1 MVYARPNLVAG
12 MHWVRPQFGQNLT
25 RARHLVEQYVEERT
39 NAVSLREA
47 VHALQEVGSSARIVQ
62 CAGISIAALE
72 VADALDALSR
82 GAVEDISACGTAVM
96 SAIMQ
101 LDDYADAVISGL
113 PDHPLALHSI
123 LNELRVAR
131 GLAVLTE
138 AELFGRQLETRGL
151 QPEFS
156 GAESGA
162 PPAQAIARKYERV
175 FQQALAQWLRSDA
188 REGMARIGKL
198 SEAFARGADDAET
211 HALWRTVA
219 ALAECG
225 LAGGLEDSIDLKR
238 MLGRTASGVRALSA
252 GQPFAEALPL
262 AQALLLYV
270 ARASAGGA
278 RARALNDAL
287 GLREQVPTSEETA
300 RIHSRLRGTNT
311 ALIEQLSKELR
322 GDLGKVKDHIDLRV
336 RASAGD
342 MDAARGLLD
351 QIAHTLSMLGLPAL
365 SRVARNQMSLLST
378 LLSEDADAT
387 HEGWIDIASA
397 LLRIEVSLDEAL
409 FRQIN
414 RPAGSDDA
422 VALGEEIPN
431 AADLQESE
439 QALLREAQ
447 VNLSRVK
454 TAVDGLI
461 RSGNVDGLD
470 EAPQQIAQVAAAMRV
485 VQHEAIAELI
495 GRLSRITSERT
506 LQSLCSTATGADQFA
521 DAVAIVDFYIER
533 LVERS
538 APGQH
543 LLDALTALLAGF
555 DESASELTA
564 VEDVGVSTAPAADTS
579 EATAVE
585 ADEVDPDIRDI
596 FLEEA
601 REVQDTI
608 EAAYA
613 RWRRNIDDEEAMLE
627 VRRGFHT
634 LKGSGRMVE
643 ATELGEF
650 AWACERLLN
659 ACRDG
664 EIAMS
669 PAIVTFA
676 GNAIAFVPEMVAAFA
691 EARALDDQ
699 ATHDELIERAERLR
713 LGGATDAERDELLA
727 TFHEDAAAQLGLIS
741 RWLRSGPGGGQTVE
755 AEQVRAFHTLR
766 GSAAAVELERFSQVA
781 GAAEQY
787 LNALQRGSSVL
798 SEDAQAVLAEMIDS
812 LRAGVDA
819 RDAEPD
825 ADQANSWLKALHA
838 LHQALPAEDRA
849 AAEDQAISD
858 AFCMEALDALQA
870 IDERARAWRED
881 PEGPHVGAL
890 REGWRSLAVTASN
903 AGSVALAEPARAF
916 EQQFEDAE
924 ARAVVPAPTVFD
936 ALEERIE
943 AFFQLLDAYRERGG
957 TVDGSALAERIVAL
971 RWDAAPEPAMQ
982 PPEPAPYSD
991 ADAEAESDA
1000 AELRELF
1007 IGEAQELIESIDSD
1021 LDQLDRQPDAAEPLR
1036 DLARSLHTLKG
1047 SARMAG
1053 FEDIGD
1059 VAHRCETLASRLET
1073 DSQQVDTTMLSRLHN
1088 VCDGLYRVIETLR
1101 AGGTPDLSGILEE
1114 LEGEAPK
1121 GTAAEVPAPPS
1132 SPDTAA
1138 EDTGADIGDEAMP
1151 ASETVEASEAEGS
1164 LDDIAAAVSVHPAME
1179 SSAPSLVEAT
1189 AVDEDAAEPAA
1200 SDAGDLSGLGALK
1213 PIGNQIFDGLPPG
1226 PGGTESGADEDVVDE
1241 ESLAIFEEEA
1251 GELLETI
1258 AHALARWSADIDSGV
1273 PASEAGAVIDLR
1285 RALHTLKGSAYL
1297 VGATAMGAAAHEMES
1312 LVEEVVQ
1319 GDLDAD
1325 GGTVMQLQTRL
1336 DQLQAIHDGSDTP
1349 YAGEL
1354 SDDSAYYDAADIES
1368 LQSDWQPPSS
1378 GSAAPPEPQVEA
1390 DTTAETEMPPAAV
1403 EVPPAASVAPV
1414 LAEGDGDTGW
1424 DPRVLW
1430 QPPQEDEN
1438 RLGLKREVARV
1449 PVPDLES
1456 LLNKAGE
1463 ISVLRARLDEQNAGI
1478 AHQLEDVVETVNRL
1492 RDQLRQ
1498 LDAETEAQI
1507 EARGLQ
1513 GTSGGEAQPDRY
1525 GKDFDPLEM
1534 DRYSRM
1540 QELSRALA
1548 ETVGDIDV
1556 LQESMRANSGE
1567 TEALLLQQQ
1576 RINSD
1581 LQQGLMGTL
1590 MVPFARQTQRLQRVV
1605 RQTAQE
1611 SQKDVRAHFEGEAI
1625 EVDRNVLERMTAP
1638 LEHTLRN
1645 AVVHGIEDPVVRT
1658 ERGKPSAGSVSVSL
1672 SREGQQLR
1680 LEIADDGGG
1689 LDFEA
1694 IRRAAVERGL
1704 MNEKA
1709 QLTQRQ
1715 LALFILEPGF
1725 STAAKL
1731 TQSAGRGVGM
1741 DVVAA
1746 EVRQLGGSLEIE
1758 SEPGSGTRFI
1768 IRLPI
1773 TLGLTQALMFEAGGE
1788 TFAVPL
1794 TNIEGIARVSRS
1806 QALPAD
1812 GREGVM
1818 QYGETEY
1825 RIAFAADFL
1834 GLPRITDTDARAL
1847 PVVLLRLPEG
1857 VTDGSRNLALVMDHI
1872 IGNRE
1877 VVSKTIGPVVAAV
1890 PGMTGAT
1897 VLPDGR
1903 IVLLLDLLTLV
1914 QDRIRRE
1921 RIREAPADTV
1931 EAEPSTQQVM
1941 VVDDSITMRRVA
1953 ERLLVRNGY
1962 EVLMARD
1969 GVDAM
1974 AQLATAR
1981 PQVVLLDI
1989 EMPRAD
1995 GFEVASYMRN
2005 SDALRDIP
2013 IIMITS
2019 RSGDKHRE
2027 RAKAFGVQRYLIK
2040 PYQESDLLSEIRS
2053 VCAEVGA

>member
-25 RARHLVEQYVEERT
+25 RARHLVEQYVEERS

-62 CAGISIAALE
+62 CAGISIAAAE

-82 GAVEDISACGTAVM
+82 GAVEDIAASGTAVM

-113 PDHPLALHSI
+113 PDHPLALHPI

-138 AELFGRQLETRGL
+138 AEIFGRQLETRGL

-156 GAESGA
+156 GPEAGA
-162 PPAQAIARKYERV
+162 PPARAIAQKYERV
-175 FQQALAQWLRSDA
+175 FQQALAQWLRNDV
-188 REGMARIGKL
+188 REGVARIGKL
-198 SEAFARGADDAET
+198 SEAFARGGADAGNY
-211 HALWRTVA
+211 ALWRTVA

-225 LAGGLEDSIDLKR
+225 LAGGLDDSIDLKR
-238 MLGRTASGVRALSA
+238 MLGRTASAVRALST
-252 GQPFAEALPL
+252 GQSFDEALPL

-278 RARALNDAL
+278 RARALNESL
-287 GLREQVPTSEETA
+287 GLREQVPSEEETA

-322 GDLGKVKDHIDLRV
+322 NDLSKVKDHIDLRV
-336 RASAGD
+336 RAGAGD
-342 MDAARGLLD
+342 MDAARSLLD
-351 QIAHTLSMLGLPAL
+351 QMAHTLSMLGLPAL
-365 SRVARNQMSLLST
+365 SRVARNQISLLST
-378 LLSEDADAT
+378 LLSEEADAT

-414 RPAGSDDA
+414 RSAGSDDV

-431 AADLQESE
+431 AADLQESA

-461 RSGNVDGLD
+461 RNGSTDGLD
-470 EAPQQIAQVAAAMRV
+470 DAPAQIAQVAAAMRV
-485 VQHEAIAELI
+485 VQHEDIAELI
-495 GRLSRITSERT
+495 RRLSEITRTRT
-506 LQSLCSTATGADQFA
+506 LEELCSTPTGADQFA

-533 LVERS
+533 VMELS

-543 LLDALTALLAGF
+543 LLDALSALLTGF
-555 DESASELTA
+555 DESDNDIGGDAEDATPAEAEAEAVTA
-564 VEDVGVSTAPAADTS
+564 
-579 EATAVE
+579 E
-585 ADEVDPDIRDI
+585 ADAVDPDIRDV

-613 RWRRNIDDEEAMLE
+613 RWRRNPDDTEAMLE

-643 ATELGEF
+643 ASELGEF

-664 EIAMS
+664 EIALS
-669 PAIVTFA
+669 PALVTFT
-676 GNAIAFVPEMVAAFA
+676 GEVIAFVPQMVAAFA
-691 EARALDDQ
+691 EGRALDDQ
-699 ATHDELIERAERLR
+699 AKHDELIESAERLR
-713 LGGATDAERDELLA
+713 QGGATDAERDDLLA
-727 TFHEDAAAQLGLIS
+727 TFHEDAAAQLGLLS
-741 RWLRSGPGGGQTVE
+741 RWVWSAPGGGQPVD
-755 AEQVRAFHTLR
+755 ADALRAFHTLR
-766 GSAAAVELERFSQVA
+766 GSAAAVGYERISQVA

-787 LNALQRGSSVL
+787 LNGLQRGEGIL
-798 SEDAQAVLAEMIDS
+798 GTEAQTLLAEIIDH
-812 LRAGVDA
+812 LRPGIDA
-819 RDAEPD
+819 RDAEPA
-825 ADQANSWLKALHA
+825 ADQAESWLQALRALHD
-838 LHQALPAEDRA
+838 ALPVADRT

-870 IDERARAWRED
+870 IDDRLRAWTED
-881 PEGPHVGAL
+881 PEGQHVTVL
-890 REGWRSLAVTASN
+890 RDGWRNLAATAAN

-916 EQQFEDAE
+916 ERQFEYAE
-924 ARAVVPAPTVFD
+924 AQALVPGTEVFD
-936 ALEERIE
+936 ALQGHVE
-943 AFFQLLDAYRERGG
+943 AFFQLLDAYRDQGG
-957 TVDGSALAERIVAL
+957 RVDGSALAERIAAM
-971 RWDAAPEPAMQ
+971 RWDKAPEPETA
-982 PPEPAPYSD
+982 PE
-991 ADAEAESDA
+991 ADAYAAVADPEGDA

-1007 IGEAQELIESIDSD
+1007 IGEAQELIEAIDSD

-1053 FEDIGD
+1053 FEAIGD
-1059 VAHRCETLASRLET
+1059 VAHRCESLASQLEAG
-1073 DSQQVDTTMLSRLHN
+1073 SEQVETSMLSRLHN
-1088 VCDGLYRVIETLR
+1088 VCDGLYRVVETLR
-1101 AGGTPDLSGILEE
+1101 AGGEPDLSALLDE
-1114 LEGEAPK
+1114 LEGDSPTPAESGGMAAPAEAEAEALSEATSDAVDEG
-1121 GTAAEVPAPPS
+1121 GTSV
-1132 SPDTAA
+1132 
-1138 EDTGADIGDEAMP
+1138 
-1151 ASETVEASEAEGS
+1151 EAEGS
-1164 LDDIAAAVSVHPAME
+1164 LDDIAAAVTDHPAMQ
-1179 SSAPSLVEAT
+1179 SSAPSLAEGVAVE
-1189 AVDEDAAEPAA
+1189 DEAAQPVPA
-1200 SDAGDLSGLGALK
+1200 DAGAPDDISAFRPMGEKDFGA
-1213 PIGNQIFDGLPPG
+1213 LPPG
-1226 PGGTESGADEDVVDE
+1226 PGGSEVAETDDAPDE
-1241 ESLAIFEEEA
+1241 ESLAIFHEEA
-1251 GELLETI
+1251 GDLLETLSQ
-1258 AHALARWSADIDSGV
+1258 ALTRWSADIEAGV
-1273 PASEAGAVIDLR
+1273 PPAEAGAVIDLR

-1297 VGATAMGAAAHEMES
+1297 VGANAMGAAAHEMES

-1325 GGTVMQLQTRL
+1325 SGTVMQLQTRL
-1336 DQLQAIHDGSDTP
+1336 DQLQAIHDGTDRAQVAEP
-1349 YAGEL
+1349 G
-1354 SDDSAYYDAADIES
+1354 DDSTYYDAADIEQ
-1368 LQSDWQPPSS
+1368 LQSHWEPPSTTPAPEPEPEQS
-1378 GSAAPPEPQVEA
+1378 MAAEVPEAEAAPA
-1390 DTTAETEMPPAAV
+1390 
-1403 EVPPAASVAPV
+1403 VPPAPEPPTVAAAETPPP
-1414 LAEGDGDTGW
+1414 EGDGDAGW

-1430 QPPQEDEN
+1430 QPAQEDEN

-1478 AHQLEDVVETVNRL
+1478 ANQLEEVVETVNRL

-1498 LDAETEAQI
+1498 LDGETEAQI

-1513 GTSGGEAQPDRY
+1513 GASGSAGAEPDRY

-1567 TEALLLQQQ
+1567 SEALLLQQQ

-1611 SQKDVRAHFEGEAI
+1611 SEKEVRAHFEGEAI

-1645 AVVHGIEDPVVRT
+1645 AVVHGIEDTVTRT
-1658 ERGKPSAGSVSVSL
+1658 ERGKASAGSVTVSL

-1694 IRRAAVERGL
+1694 IRRAAVDRGL
-1704 MNEKA
+1704 LNEHA

-1725 STAAKL
+1725 STAPKL

-1758 SEPGSGTRFI
+1758 SEPGAGTRFI

-1806 QALPAD
+1806 QALPQD
-1812 GREGVM
+1812 GEEGVM
-1818 QYGETEY
+1818 EYGDTEY

-1834 GLPRITDTDARAL
+1834 GLQRVTDTDARAL

-1890 PGMTGAT
+1890 PGMSGAT

-1903 IVLLLDLLTLV
+1903 IVLLLDLLALV

-1921 RIREAPADTV
+1921 RIREAPSDAVD
-1931 EAEPSTQQVM
+1931 AQPSTSEVM

-1953 ERLLVRNGY
+1953 ERLLLRNGY
-1962 EVLMARD
+1962 EVLLARD

-2005 SDALRDIP
+2005 SDALRNIP

-2027 RAKAFGVQRYLIK
+2027 RAKAFGVQSYLIK
-2040 PYQESDLLSEIRS
+2040 PYQEADLLSEIRA
-2053 VCAEVGA
+2053 VTAEVRA

>member
-62 CAGISIAALE
+62 CAGISIAAAE
-72 VADALDALSR
+72 VADALDAMSR
-82 GAVEDISACGTAVM
+82 GAVEDIAASGTAVM

-113 PDHPLALHSI
+113 PDHPLALHPI

-131 GLAVLTE
+131 GMSVWTE

-151 QPEFS
+151 QPEFD
-156 GAESGA
+156 GPEAGA
-162 PPAQAIARKYERV
+162 PPAQAIAQKYERV
-175 FQQALAQWLRSDA
+175 FQQALAQWLRNDA

-198 SEAFARGADDAET
+198 SDAFAKGATDAGDY
-211 HALWRTVA
+211 ALWRTVA

-225 LAGGLEDSIDLKR
+225 LAGGLEDSIDMKR
-238 MLGRTASGVRALSA
+238 MLGRTASGVRALST
-252 GQPFAEALPL
+252 GQPFQEALPL

-287 GLREQVPTSEETA
+287 GLREQVPSSDETA
-300 RIHSRLRGTNT
+300 RIHGRLRGTNT

-322 GDLGKVKDHIDLRV
+322 SDLGKVKDHIDLRV
-336 RASAGD
+336 RAGAGD
-342 MDAARGLLD
+342 MDAARALLD

-414 RPAGSDDA
+414 RAAGSDDA

-461 RSGNVDGLD
+461 RNGSTDGLED
-470 EAPQQIAQVAAAMRV
+470 APQQIAQVAAAMRV
-485 VQHEAIAELI
+485 VQHENIAELI
-495 GRLSRITSERT
+495 GRLSEVTRARPLEELCATS
-506 LQSLCSTATGADQFA
+506 AGADQFA

-533 LVERS
+533 LMERS

-543 LLDALTALLAGF
+543 LLDALSALLTGF
-555 DESASELTA
+555 DEADSGIGAEA
-564 VEDVGVSTAPAADTS
+564 QDAQPAPAEAETAAADA
-579 EATAVE
+579 EAE
-585 ADEVDPDIRDI
+585 ADAVDPDIRDI

-608 EAAYA
+608 EAAFT
-613 RWRRNIDDEEAMLE
+613 RWQCNLDDTEAMLE

-643 ATELGEF
+643 ASELGEF

-664 EIAMS
+664 EIALS
-669 PAIVTFA
+669 PAIVAFT
-676 GNAIAFVPEMVAAFA
+676 GEAIDFVPEMVAAFA
-691 EARALDDQ
+691 EGRELADQ
-699 ATHDELIERAERLR
+699 ARHDELMEHAERLR
-713 LGGATDAERDELLA
+713 HGGTTDAEREDLLA
-727 TFHEDAAAQLGLIS
+727 TFHEDAAAQLGLLS
-741 RWLRSGPGGGQTVE
+741 RWLWSAPGGGQAVE
-755 AEQVRAFHTLR
+755 ADPLRAFHTLR
-766 GSAAAVELERFSQVA
+766 GSAAAVGHERFSQIA
-781 GAAEQY
+781 AAAEQY
-787 LNALQRGSSVL
+787 LNALQRGDGIL
-798 SEDAQAVLAEMIDS
+798 GAEAQTLLAEVVDR

-819 RDAEPD
+819 RDAEPA
-825 ADQANSWLKALHA
+825 ADQAESWVQALRALHA
-838 LHQALPAEDRA
+838 ALPAEHRV

-858 AFCMEALDALQA
+858 SFCMEALDALQA
-870 IDERARAWRED
+870 IDDRVRNWRND
-881 PEGPHVGAL
+881 PEGQHASAL
-890 REGWRSLAVTASN
+890 REGWRNLAATATN

-916 EQQFEDAE
+916 EQQFEHAE
-924 ARAVVPAPTVFD
+924 ARAVVPGPEVFD
-936 ALEERIE
+936 ALQTHIE
-943 AFFQLLDAYRERGG
+943 AFFQLLDAYRDQGG
-957 TVDGSALAERIVAL
+957 RVDGSALAERIAAMH
-971 RWDAAPEPAMQ
+971 WDTAPEAAV
-982 PPEPAPYSD
+982 PEDDASVAGVGAD
-991 ADAEAESDA
+991 ADAEGDA

-1007 IGEAQELIESIDSD
+1007 IGEAQELIEAIDSD
-1021 LDQLDRQPDAAEPLR
+1021 LDQLDRKPDAVEPLR

-1053 FEDIGD
+1053 FEAIGD

-1073 DSQQVDTTMLSRLHN
+1073 GSEQVDTTMLSRLHN
-1088 VCDGLYRVIETLR
+1088 VCDGLYRVVETLR
-1101 AGGTPDLSGILEE
+1101 AGGEPDLSAILDE
-1114 LEGEAPK
+1114 LEGDSAPAADAS
-1121 GTAAEVPAPPS
+1121 GTPAAEA
-1132 SPDTAA
+1132 AA
-1138 EDTGADIGDEAMP
+1138 EDVAEAVDEGTPSA
-1151 ASETVEASEAEGS
+1151 EAEGS
-1164 LDDIAAAVSVHPAME
+1164 LDDIASAVSDHPAMQP
-1179 SSAPSLVEAT
+1179 SAPSLAEGVPVEDEAAQPTPTAT
-1189 AVDEDAAEPAA
+1189 GFLGDDAVLRPMEAQTF
-1200 SDAGDLSGLGALK
+1200 GA
-1213 PIGNQIFDGLPPG
+1213 LPPG
-1226 PGGTESGADEDVVDE
+1226 PGGSGGDEADDLADE
-1241 ESLAIFEEEA
+1241 ESLAIFRDEA
-1251 GELLETI
+1251 GDLLETI
-1258 AHALARWSADIDSGV
+1258 AQALTRWSADIESGV
-1273 PASEAGAVIDLR
+1273 PPAEAGAVIDLR
-1285 RALHTLKGSAYL
+1285 RALHTLKGSAYM

-1336 DQLQAIHDGSDTP
+1336 DQLQAIHDGTDRPDHTQISEPT
-1349 YAGEL
+1349 
-1354 SDDSAYYDAADIES
+1354 DDSAYYDAADIEQ
-1368 LQSDWQPPSS
+1368 LQSHWEPPTASPI
-1378 GSAAPPEPQVEA
+1378 AAEEDEAPIAAETPEPVVTPAPPPASEW
-1390 DTTAETEMPPAAV
+1390 PPAA
-1403 EVPPAASVAPV
+1403 AAEMPV
-1414 LAEGDGDTGW
+1414 QEGDGDTGW

-1430 QPPQEDEN
+1430 QPAQEDEN

-1478 AHQLEDVVETVNRL
+1478 ANQLEEVVETVNRL

-1498 LDAETEAQI
+1498 LDGETEAQI

-1513 GTSGGEAQPDRY
+1513 GSGASSGAEPDRY

-1605 RQTAQE
+1605 RQTAQDSE
-1611 SQKDVRAHFEGEAI
+1611 KEVRAHFEGEAI

-1645 AVVHGIEDPVVRT
+1645 AVVHGIEDPVTRT
-1658 ERGKPSAGSVSVSL
+1658 ERGKPSAGSVTVSL
-1672 SREGQQLR
+1672 TREGQQLR

-1689 LDFEA
+1689 LNFEA
-1694 IRRAAVERGL
+1694 IRRAAVDRGL
-1704 MNEKA
+1704 MNEHA

-1725 STAAKL
+1725 STAPKL

-1758 SEPGSGTRFI
+1758 SEPGAGTRFI

-1794 TNIEGIARVSRS
+1794 TNIEGIGRVSRA
-1806 QALPAD
+1806 QALTPD
-1812 GREGVM
+1812 GEEGVM
-1818 QYGETEY
+1818 QYGDTEY

-1834 GLPRITDTDARAL
+1834 GLPRVTDTDARAL

-1903 IVLLLDLLTLV
+1903 IVLLLDLLALV

-1921 RIREAPADTV
+1921 RIREAPTDAVDT
-1931 EAEPSTQQVM
+1931 EPTTPQVM

-1953 ERLLVRNGY
+1953 ERLLLRNGY
-1962 EVLMARD
+1962 EVLLARD

-1974 AQLATAR
+1974 AQLATER

-2005 SDALRDIP
+2005 SDALRNIP

-2040 PYQESDLLSEIRS
+2040 PYQEADLLKEIRS
-2053 VCAEVGA
+2053 VSAEVKA

>member
-12 MHWVRPQFGQNLT
+12 MHWVRPQFAQNLT
-25 RARHLVEQYVEERT
+25 RARHLVEQYVEERS
-39 NAVSLREA
+39 NAVTLREA
-47 VHALQEVGSSARIVQ
+47 VHALQEVGSSARVVQ
-62 CAGISIAALE
+62 CAGISIVATE

-82 GAVEDISACGTAVM
+82 GDVEDISACGTAVM

-113 PDHPLALHSI
+113 PDHPLVLHSL

-138 AELFGRQLETRGL
+138 AEIFARQLETRGL
-151 QPEFS
+151 QPAS
-156 GAESGA
+156 VTPDAGA
-162 PPAQAIARKYERV
+162 PSAQAIAQKYETV
-175 FQQALAQWLRSDA
+175 FQQALAQWLRHDA
-188 REGMARIGKL
+188 RQGMARIGKL
-198 SEAFARGADDAET
+198 SEAFARGSNDAEQQ
-211 HALWRTVA
+211 ALWRSVA
-219 ALAECG
+219 AVAECG

-238 MLGRTASGVRALSA
+238 LLGRSAAGVRALSS
-252 GQPFAEALPL
+252 GQPFAEALAL
-262 AQALLLYV
+262 ARALLLYV
-270 ARASAGGA
+270 ARASAGGS
-278 RARALNDAL
+278 RARDLKEAL
-287 GLREQVPTSEETA
+287 GLSEQLPSSQERA
-300 RIHSRLRGTNT
+300 RIQSRLRGTNS

-322 GDLGKVKDHIDLRV
+322 SDLGKVKDHIDLRV
-336 RASAGD
+336 RAGAGD
-342 MDAARGLLD
+342 MEAARALLD

-378 LLSEDADAT
+378 LLAEDADAR

-397 LLRIEVSLDEAL
+397 LLRIELSLDEAL

-414 RPAGSDDA
+414 RAAESEDA

-431 AADLQESE
+431 AADLQDSA

-461 RSGNVDGLD
+461 RNASTEGLD
-470 EAPQQIAQVAAAMRV
+470 EAPQQIAQVAAALRV
-485 VQHEAIAELI
+485 VQHEAIAERI
-495 GRLSRITSERT
+495 ARLADIARERG
-506 LQSLCSTATGADQFA
+506 LQSLCASDEGADRFA
-521 DAVAIVDFYIER
+521 DAVAVVDFYIER
-533 LVERS
+533 LMERS

-543 LLDALTALLAGF
+543 LLEALSALLAGF
-555 DESASELTA
+555 DESEAATFEGTPPPPPSER
-564 VEDVGVSTAPAADTS
+564 VEA
-579 EATAVE
+579 EATS
-585 ADEVDPDIRDI
+585 ADEVDPDIRAV

-601 REVQDTI
+601 REVQETI
-608 EAAYA
+608 EAAFA
-613 RWRRNIDDEEAMLE
+613 RWRRNPDDSEAMLE

-643 ATELGEF
+643 ATDLGEF
-650 AWACERLLN
+650 AWASERLLN

-664 EIAMS
+664 EIVVS
-669 PAIVTFA
+669 PDIVQTVGEAID
-676 GNAIAFVPEMVAAFA
+676 FVPEMVGAFA
-691 EARALDDQ
+691 ESRPLADQ
-699 ATHDELIERAERLR
+699 ATHDALIERAERLR
-713 LGGATDAERDELLA
+713 LGGVTDAEREDLLA
-727 TFHEDAAAQLGLIS
+727 TFHEDAAAQLGLLS
-741 RWLRSGPGGGQTVE
+741 RWLRATPGGGQAVE
-755 AEQVRAFHTLR
+755 ADVARALHTLR
-766 GSAAAVELERFSQVA
+766 GSAAAVGHARFSRIA
-781 GAAEQY
+781 GAAEHY
-787 LNALQRGSSVL
+787 INALQRGSGVLDSEAQRVL
-798 SEDAQAVLAEMIDS
+798 SAIVDP
-812 LRAGVDA
+812 LRVGVDA
-819 RDAEPD
+819 RQAEPED
-825 ADQANSWLKALHA
+825 EQAEAWLQAIAGLHE
-838 LHQALPAEDRA
+838 ALPAADRA
-849 AAEDQAISD
+849 AEEDQAILD

-870 IDERARAWRED
+870 IDARTRAWRKD
-881 PEGPHVGAL
+881 PEGQHVAAL
-890 REGWRSLAVTASN
+890 RDGWRSLAATAAN

-916 EQQFEDAE
+916 EQQCAHAE
-924 ARAVVPAPTVFD
+924 AGDIVPDEVAFD
-936 ALEERIE
+936 ALDAHVE
-943 AFFQLLDAYRERGG
+943 AFFQLLDAFREQGG
-957 TVDGSALAERIVAL
+957 HVDGSALAEQISAL
-971 RWDAAPEPAMQ
+971 RWDAPSAQHAPVAPAPERDAPAAQ
-982 PPEPAPYSD
+982 VDED
-991 ADAEAESDA
+991 D
-1000 AELRELF
+1000 AELRALF
-1007 IGEAQELIESIDSD
+1007 IGEAQELIEAIDSD
-1021 LDQLDRQPDAAEPLR
+1021 LDQLDRQPDAVEPLR

-1053 FEDIGD
+1053 FEDFGD
-1059 VAHRCETLASRLET
+1059 VAHRCETLTSRLES
-1073 DSQQVDTTMLSRLHN
+1073 DGGHLDTGTLSRLHN
-1088 VCDGLYRVIETLR
+1088 VCDGLYRALEILR
-1101 AGGTPDLSGILEE
+1101 AGGAPDLHALLEE
-1114 LEGEAPK
+1114 LDAEAPAVV
-1121 GTAAEVPAPPS
+1121 AAL
-1132 SPDTAA
+1132 
-1138 EDTGADIGDEAMP
+1138 P
-1151 ASETVEASEAEGS
+1151 ASDGSTTHAGDAPSAHDAEGS
-1164 LDDIAAAVSVHPAME
+1164 LDDIAVAVSDHPALQDT
-1179 SSAPSLVEAT
+1179 APELAEHAHP
-1189 AVDEDAAEPAA
+1189 DEDAPTPTAEALDTLPQGPAW
-1200 SDAGDLSGLGALK
+1200 SGDA
-1213 PIGNQIFDGLPPG
+1213 FERLPPG
-1226 PGGTESGADEDVVDE
+1226 PDSAHSEDAGIDAESRAVFQDEATD
-1241 ESLAIFEEEA
+1241 
-1251 GELLETI
+1251 LLDTI
-1258 AHALARWSADIDSGV
+1258 AQALSRWSGDIAGGV
-1273 PASEAGAVIDLR
+1273 PAAEAGAVIDLR

-1297 VGATAMGAAAHEMES
+1297 VGANAMGAAAHEMES
-1312 LVEEVVQ
+1312 LVEEIVQ

-1325 GGTVMQLQTRL
+1325 SGTVMQLQTRL
-1336 DQLQAIHDGSDTP
+1336 DQLQAIHDGTGSVQPPTEAADDDT
-1349 YAGEL
+1349 
-1354 SDDSAYYDAADIES
+1354 YYDAADIAQ
-1368 LQSDWQPPSS
+1368 LQQPWAPP
-1378 GSAAPPEPQVEA
+1378 AAPPVAVAEDAGTA
-1390 DTTAETEMPPAAV
+1390 DPSTEQPPPA
-1403 EVPPAASVAPV
+1403 PPLPDASTAATPATDDIRPTAAGS
-1414 LAEGDGDTGW
+1414 EGESGW
-1424 DPRVLW
+1424 DSRVLW
-1430 QPPQEDEN
+1430 QPPREDDSQ
-1438 RLGLKREVARV
+1438 LGLKREVARV

-1463 ISVLRARLDEQNAGI
+1463 ISVLRARLDEQNTGI
-1478 AHQLEDVVETVNRL
+1478 AHQLEEVVETVNRL

-1498 LDAETEAQI
+1498 LDGETEAQI

-1513 GTSGGEAQPDRY
+1513 GGASEAVPDRY

-1556 LQESMRANSGE
+1556 LQESMRASSGE
-1567 TEALLLQQQ
+1567 AEALLLQQQ

-1605 RQTAQE
+1605 RQTAQDSE
-1611 SQKDVRAHFEGEAI
+1611 KEVRAHFEGEAI

-1645 AVVHGIEDPVVRT
+1645 AVVHGIEAPALRT
-1658 ERGKPSAGSVSVSL
+1658 QRGKPTTGTVSVKL

-1694 IRRAAVERGL
+1694 IRRAAVDRGL
-1704 MNEKA
+1704 MGAQA

-1725 STAAKL
+1725 STAPKL
-1731 TQSAGRGVGM
+1731 TQTAGRGVGM

-1758 SEPGSGTRFI
+1758 SEPEQGTRFI

-1812 GREGVM
+1812 GSEGVM
-1818 QYGETEY
+1818 QYGDTEY
-1825 RIAFAADFL
+1825 RVGFAADFL
-1834 GLPRITDTDARAL
+1834 GLPRATDSDARAL
-1847 PVVLLRLPEG
+1847 PVMLLRLPEG
-1857 VTDGSRNLALVMDHI
+1857 VTEGSRHLALVMDHI

-1877 VVSKTIGPVVAAV
+1877 VVSKTIGPVVAAL

-1921 RIREAPADTV
+1921 RIREAPTDTV
-1931 EAEPSTQQVM
+1931 DTQSMTPLVM

-1962 EVLMARD
+1962 EVLLARD

-2005 SDALRDIP
+2005 SDALRAVP

-2040 PYQESDLLSEIRS
+2040 PYQEADLLNEIHS
-2053 VCAEVGA
+2053 VRAEAEA

>member
-39 NAVSLREA
+39 NAVTLREA
-47 VHALQEVGSSARIVQ
+47 VHALQEVGSSARVVQ
-62 CAGISIAALE
+62 CAGISIAAAE

-82 GAVEDISACGTAVM
+82 GDVEDISACGTAVM

-113 PDHPLALHSI
+113 PDHPLVLHPL

-131 GLAVLTE
+131 GQPVLTE
-138 AELFGRQLETRGL
+138 AEIFARQLETRGL
-151 QPEFS
+151 QPEWVEPDAS
-156 GAESGA
+156 A
-162 PPAQAIARKYERV
+162 PPAQAIAQKYEAV
-175 FQQALAQWLRSDA
+175 FQQALAQWLRHDA

-198 SEAFARGADDAET
+198 SEAFARGTRDAEQ

-219 ALAECG
+219 AVAECG
-225 LAGGLEDSIDLKR
+225 LAGGLDDSIDLKR
-238 MLGRTASGVRALSA
+238 LLGRTAAGVRALSG
-252 GQPFAEALPL
+252 GQAFAEALSL
-262 AQALLLYV
+262 ARSLLLYV
-270 ARASAGGA
+270 ARASAGGS
-278 RARALNDAL
+278 RARDLDEAL
-287 GLREQVPTSEETA
+287 GLREQLPTSQESA
-300 RIHSRLRGTNT
+300 RIQSRLRGTNT

-322 GDLGKVKDHIDLRV
+322 SDLGKVKDHIDLRV
-336 RASAGD
+336 RAGAGD
-342 MDAARGLLD
+342 MEAARALLD

-378 LLSEDADAT
+378 LLAEDADAT

-414 RPAGSDDA
+414 RAADSEDA

-431 AADLQESE
+431 AADLQDSA

-461 RSGNVDGLD
+461 RKGSTEGLD
-470 EAPQQIAQVAAAMRV
+470 EAPQQIAQVAAALRV
-485 VQHEAIAELI
+485 VQHEAIAERI
-495 GRLSRITSERT
+495 ARLAEIARERGLQTLCASEE
-506 LQSLCSTATGADQFA
+506 GADRFA
-521 DAVAIVDFYIER
+521 DAVAVVDFYIER
-533 LVERS
+533 LMERS

-543 LLDALTALLAGF
+543 LLDALSGLLAGF
-555 DESASELTA
+555 DEAEEA
-564 VEDVGVSTAPAADTS
+564 VLDAETPPSQERVTVDVPA
-579 EATAVE
+579 
-585 ADEVDPDIRDI
+585 ADEVDPDIREV

-601 REVQDTI
+601 REVQETI
-608 EAAYA
+608 EAAFA
-613 RWRRNIDDEEAMLE
+613 RWQRNPDDSEAMLE

-643 ATELGEF
+643 ATALGEF

-664 EIAMS
+664 EIAVS
-669 PAIVTFA
+669 PDIVA
-676 GNAIAFVPEMVAAFA
+676 CIGEAIAFVPEMVAAFA
-691 EARALDDQ
+691 ESRPIADQ
-699 ATHDELIERAERLR
+699 ATHDALIERTERLR
-713 LGGATDAERDELLA
+713 LGGVTDAEREDLLA
-727 TFHEDAAAQLGLIS
+727 TFHEDAAAQLGLLS
-741 RWLRSGPGGGQTVE
+741 RWLRASPEGGQPVE
-755 AEQVRAFHTLR
+755 ADAARAFHTLR
-766 GSAAAVELERFSQVA
+766 GSAAAVGHERFSRIT
-781 GAAEQY
+781 GTAEQY
-787 LNALQRGSSVL
+787 VNALQRGSAVLPSEAQRVL
-798 SEDAQAVLAEMIDS
+798 SEIIDA

-819 RDAEPD
+819 RNAEPD
-825 ADQANSWLKALHA
+825 AEQTEAWLQALRELHDT
-838 LHQALPAEDRA
+838 LPAEDRA

-870 IDERARAWRED
+870 IDSRTRAWRND
-881 PEGPHVGAL
+881 PEGQHVPAL
-890 REGWRSLAVTASN
+890 RDGWRNLAATAAN
-903 AGSVALAEPARAF
+903 AGSVALVAPARAF
-916 EQQFEDAE
+916 ERQLAQAE
-924 ARAVVPAPTVFD
+924 ADGIVPDAAVFD
-936 ALEERIE
+936 ALDARVE
-943 AFFQLLDAYRERGG
+943 AFFQLLDAFREQGG
-957 TVDGSALAERIVAL
+957 NVDGSALAEQINAL
-971 RWDAAPEPAMQ
+971 RWDGGAASAV
-982 PPEPAPYSD
+982 S
-991 ADAEAESDA
+991 AEALPEADNIQVDNHADEDA

-1007 IGEAQELIESIDSD
+1007 IGEAQELIEAIDSD
-1021 LDQLDRQPDAAEPLR
+1021 LDQLDRQPDAIEPLR

-1053 FEDIGD
+1053 FEAFGD
-1059 VAHRCETLASRLET
+1059 VAHRCETLTSRLES
-1073 DSQQVDTTMLSRLHN
+1073 DGGQLDTSTRSRLHN
-1088 VCDGLYRVIETLR
+1088 VCDGLYRAVETLR
-1101 AGGTPDLSGILEE
+1101 AGGTPDLHTLLED
-1114 LEGEAPK
+1114 LEGDAPA
-1121 GTAAEVPAPPS
+1121 GTAPAP
-1132 SPDTAA
+1132 A
-1138 EDTGADIGDEAMP
+1138 EDAAT
-1151 ASETVEASEAEGS
+1151 ASEADALPGQAAEGS
-1164 LDDIAAAVSVHPAME
+1164 LDDIAAAVSDHPALQDTAPE
-1179 SSAPSLVEAT
+1179 LTDQVTAEEDADAPPAPSSEALQT
-1189 AVDEDAAEPAA
+1189 LPQWPAW
-1200 SDAGDLSGLGALK
+1200 SGET
-1213 PIGNQIFDGLPPG
+1213 FERLPPG
-1226 PGGTESGADEDVVDE
+1226 PDAAEHAVSDEGVDE
-1241 ESLAIFEEEA
+1241 ESQDIFREEA
-1251 GELLETI
+1251 TDLLDTI
-1258 AHALARWSADIDSGV
+1258 AQALSRWSGDIAAGV

-1297 VGATAMGAAAHEMES
+1297 VGANAMGAAAHEMES

-1325 GGTVMQLQTRL
+1325 SGTVMQLQTRL
-1336 DQLQAIHDGSDTP
+1336 DQLQAIHDGTQPVSS
-1349 YAGEL
+1349 GETA
-1354 SDDSAYYDAADIES
+1354 DDSTYYDDADIAQ
-1368 LQSDWQPPSS
+1368 LQQPW
-1378 GSAAPPEPQVEA
+1378 APPEPDETGPVPETVETWTAVA
-1390 DTTAETEMPPAAV
+1390 DVPSSAPDDASLAPMADAAPSISGAQPTAPG
-1403 EVPPAASVAPV
+1403 
-1414 LAEGDGDTGW
+1414 GDGESGW

-1478 AHQLEDVVETVNRL
+1478 AHQLEEVVETVNRL

-1498 LDAETEAQI
+1498 LDGETEAQI

-1513 GTSGGEAQPDRY
+1513 GSASEAVPDRY

-1611 SQKDVRAHFEGEAI
+1611 SDKEVRAHFEGEAI

-1645 AVVHGIEDPVVRT
+1645 AVVHGIEAPALRT
-1658 ERGKPSAGSVSVSL
+1658 QRGKPSTGTVSVTL

-1680 LEIADDGGG
+1680 LEVADDGGG

-1694 IRRAAVERGL
+1694 IRRAAVDRGL
-1704 MNEKA
+1704 MHDHA

-1725 STAAKL
+1725 STAPKL

-1758 SEPGSGTRFI
+1758 SEPEQGTRFI

-1806 QALPAD
+1806 QAMPAD
-1812 GREGVM
+1812 GSEGVM
-1818 QYGETEY
+1818 QYGDAEY
-1825 RIAFAADFL
+1825 RIGFAADFL
-1834 GLPRITDTDARAL
+1834 GLPRTNDSDARAL

-1857 VTDGSRNLALVMDHI
+1857 VTDGSHHLALVMDHI

-1877 VVSKTIGPVVAAV
+1877 VVSKTIGPVVAAL

-1921 RIREAPADTV
+1921 RIREAPVDTA
-1931 EAEPSTQQVM
+1931 EAQSTTPLVM

-1953 ERLLVRNGY
+1953 ERLLLRNGY
-1962 EVLMARD
+1962 EVQLARD

-2005 SDALRDIP
+2005 SDALRAVP

-2040 PYQESDLLSEIRS
+2040 PYQEADLLNEIRA
-2053 VCAEVGA
+2053 VRAEAEA